1 MAPGVSSKEVPKSII
16 RQALSMSL
24 GTFSSR
30 ILGLIRDMALAA
42 LFSRTITDAWTAAFR
57 LPNLFRRLLGEGSLS
72 VSFIPVFVEAR
83 LDSPARA
90 QNLANGFYTLLLVFL
105 AVITALGIVFADPL
119 LRLLLDS
126 GYGAEK
132 FAITLR
138 MARVMFGFIF
148 FIATYAYF
156 MGILNALGKFALPAM
171 APTLFNISMI
181 ISTLI
186 PAEYFL
192 FEGDGLAWGVL
203 TGGGLQM
210 ALLVPALRKLGAMP
224 RLQWTGMSADI
235 RKVLTNML
243 PGLLGMGLLQLV
255 TIVNLKYASGLG
267 EGALSYIYWADR
279 LLELPLSLVA
289 VSLGTALLPT
299 LAGLWNQGRRE
310 QMSETVNYYLRLN
323 WFVAVPA
330 ALGLFFLARPIVEV
344 LFMRGQFN
352 SADAEATATVLR
364 VYAWLLVATSGVR
377 VLVPAYYAIQNTWFP
392 AVVSGVALVLH
403 IVLAPQLMRSWG
415 LEGLV
420 ISSFVSASLNL
431 LLLLGFYPRFVGAL
445 DFIKLLQQVFKF
457 VLAGLVMG
465 VLLQLHDPLR
475 LLLGESLFFKVLVL
489 ALMVIAGAGVYAW
502 VSSVFKLEEF
512 QALRDLKKPKNVT
525 GSAAE

>member
-83 LDSPARA
+83 MDSEARA
-90 QNLANGFYTLLLVFL
+90 ANLANGFYTLLLVFL
-105 AVITALGIVFADPL
+105 AVLTTLGILFAEPIMG
-119 LRLLLDS
+119 LLLDS

-132 FAITLR
+132 LAMTVR
-138 MARVMFGFIF
+138 MARVMFGFVF
-148 FIATYAYF
+148 FVTTYAYF

-181 ISTLI
+181 LSTLM
-186 PAEYFL
+186 PGSWFA

-203 TGGGLQM
+203 IGGALQM
-210 ALLVPALRKLGAMP
+210 GLLVPALRRLGAMP
-224 RLQWTGMSADI
+224 RFRWAGMNADI
-235 RKVLTNML
+235 RKVLGNML
-243 PGLLGMGLLQLV
+243 PGLLGMGLLQFV

-267 EGALSYIYWADR
+267 DGAISYIYWADR

-299 LAGLWNQGRRE
+299 LAGLCSQGRRKE
-310 QMSETVNYYLRLN
+310 MSETVNYYLRLN
-323 WFVAVPA
+323 FFIALPA
-330 ALGLFFLARPIVEV
+330 ALGLFALARPIVEV

-352 SADAEATATVLR
+352 SADAEATAAVLR
-364 VYAWLLVATSGVR
+364 VYAWLLLATSGVR
-377 VLVPAYYAIQNTWFP
+377 VLVPAYYATQNTKLP
-392 AVVSGVALVLH
+392 AIAAAASLILH
-403 IVLAPQLMRSWG
+403 IVLAPQLMKSWG

-420 ISSFVSASLNL
+420 ISSFVSAAMNL
-431 LLLLGFYPRFVGAL
+431 ILLFAFYRRYIGNFDFVKLGQPL
-445 DFIKLLQQVFKF
+445 FKF
-457 VLAGLVMG
+457 AIAGLVMIVG
-465 VLLQLHDPLR
+465 LQSHGLLQDMM
-475 LLLGESLFFKVLVL
+475 GESLVGKIFVL
-489 ALMVIAGAGVYAW
+489 AFEILLGGAIYFGM
-502 VSSVFKLEEF
+502 SKFLQLEEL
-512 QALRDLKKPKNVT
+512 QALLNLKKR
-525 GSAAE
+525 S

>member
-1 MAPGVSSKEVPKSII
+1 MASPVSSKEVPKNII

-83 LDSPARA
+83 MESRERA

-105 AVITALGIVFADPL
+105 AVLTALAILFADPIM
-119 LRLLLDS
+119 RLLLDAD
-126 GYGAEK
+126 YGAEK
-132 FAITLR
+132 LLITVR

-156 MGILNALGKFALPAM
+156 MGILNALGKFALPAL
-171 APTLFNISMI
+171 APTLFNVSMI
-181 ISTLI
+181 LSTLI
-186 PAEYFL
+186 PGDVFV

-203 TGGGLQM
+203 IGGGLQM
-210 ALLVPALRKLGAMP
+210 GVLIPALWRLGALP
-224 RLQWTGMSADI
+224 RVRWTGMTADI
-235 RKVLTNML
+235 RKVLQHMV
-243 PGLLGMGLLQLV
+243 PGLVGMGLLQFV

-267 EGALSYIYWADR
+267 DGMISYIYWADR

-299 LAGLWNQGRRE
+299 LAGLWSQGKRE

-323 WFVAVPA
+323 LFIAVPA
-330 ALGLFFLARPIVEV
+330 ALGLFFLARPMVEV

-364 VYAWLLVATSGVR
+364 VYAWLLIATSGVR
-377 VLVPAYYAIQNTWFP
+377 VLVPVYYATQNTWFP
-392 AVVSGVALVLH
+392 AAVSGLSLLLH
-403 IVLAPQLMRSWG
+403 IGLAPVLMKSWG

-420 ISSFVSASLNL
+420 ISSFVSAAVNMA
-431 LLLLGFYPRFVGAL
+431 LLLGFYRKYIGEF
-445 DFIKLLQQVFKF
+445 DFNKFLQQVFKF
-457 VLAGLVMG
+457 TMAGLVMG
-465 VLLQLHDPLR
+465 AVLQLHHPLQEA
-475 LLLGESLFFKVLVL
+475 LGEALVAKILGL
-489 ALMVIAGAGVYAW
+489 AIMMALGAATYVGM
-502 VSSVFKLEEF
+502 SSFLKLEE
-512 QALRDLKKPKNVT
+512 LRALKK
-525 GSAAE
+525 

>member
-72 VSFIPVFVEAR
+72 VSFIPVFVQAR
-83 LDSPARA
+83 MESPQRA
-90 QNLANGFYTLLLVFL
+90 QNLVNGFYTLLLVFL
-105 AVITALGIVFADPL
+105 AVLTALGILLAGPI
-119 LRLLLDS
+119 LRLLLDAD
-126 GYGAEK
+126 YGPEK
-132 FAITLR
+132 LAITVR
-138 MARVMFGFIF
+138 MAQIMFGFVF
-148 FIATYAYF
+148 FITTYAYF
-156 MGILNALGKFALPAM
+156 MGVLNALGKFALPAM

-181 ISTLI
+181 LSTLI
-186 PAEYFL
+186 PGSVFT
-192 FEGDGLAWGVL
+192 FEGDGLALGVL
-203 TGGGLQM
+203 IGGALQM
-210 ALLVPALRKLGAMP
+210 GILIPALRRLGALP
-224 RLQWTGMSADI
+224 RFQWTGMNTDI
-235 RKVLTNML
+235 RKVLRNMV
-243 PGLLGMGLLQLV
+243 PGLLGMGLLQFV

-267 EGALSYIYWADR
+267 DGAISYIYWADR
-279 LLELPLSLVA
+279 LLELPLSLVS

-299 LAGLWNQGRRE
+299 LASLWSRGQRE

-323 WFVAVPA
+323 LFVAIPA

-352 SADAEATATVLR
+352 TADAEATATVLR

-392 AVVSGVALVLH
+392 AMAAGGALVLH
-403 IVLAPQLMRSWG
+403 ILLAPILMKSWG

-420 ISSFVSASLNL
+420 ISSSISAAVNMAA
-431 LLLLGFYPRFVGAL
+431 LLGAYGKYIGAF
-445 DFIKLLQQVFKF
+445 DFSKFLQQVFKF
-457 VLAGLVMG
+457 TLAGVVMA
-465 VLLQLHDPLR
+465 VVLQLHPL
-475 LLLGESLFFKVLVL
+475 LQAQAGEGVVAKIVILAVTIALGAATYGGASFVL
-489 ALMVIAGAGVYAW
+489 
-502 VSSVFKLEEF
+502 KLEEL
-512 QALRDLKKPKNVT
+512 QALR
-525 GSAAE
+525 

>member
-83 LDSPARA
+83 MDSPERA
-90 QNLANGFYTLLLVFL
+90 QNLANGFYTLLLVSL
-105 AVITALGIVFADPL
+105 AVVTALGIVFADPL

-148 FIATYAYF
+148 FITTYAYF
-156 MGILNALGKFALPAM
+156 MGILNTLGKFALPAM
-171 APTLFNISMI
+171 APTLFNVSMI
-181 ISTLI
+181 LSTLI
-186 PAEYFL
+186 PAEYFPY
-192 FEGDGLAWGVL
+192 EGDGLAWGVL
-203 TGGGLQM
+203 IGGVLQM
-210 ALLVPALRKLGAMP
+210 AVLVPALRRLGALP
-224 RLQWTGMSADI
+224 RLHWQGMTADI
-235 RKVLTNML
+235 RKVLVNML
-243 PGLLGMGLLQLV
+243 PGLLGMGLLQFV

-267 EGALSYIYWADR
+267 EGAISYIYWADR

-299 LAGLWNQGRRE
+299 LAGLWNQGQRQ

-323 WFVAVPA
+323 WYIAIPA
-330 ALGLFFLARPIVEV
+330 SFGLYFLARPLVEV

-364 VYAWLLVATSGVR
+364 VYAWLLFATSGVR
-377 VLVPAYYAIQNTWFP
+377 VLAPAYNAIQKTWFP
-392 AVVSGVALVLH
+392 AVAAGLSLILH
-403 IVLAPQLMRSWG
+403 IILAPVLMKSWG

-420 ISSFVSASLNL
+420 ISSFASALLNL
-431 LLLLGFYPRFVGAL
+431 LLLLGFYPRLVGGFDFV
-445 DFIKLLQQVFKF
+445 KLLQQLFKF
-457 VLAGLVMG
+457 VASGMVMA
-465 VLLQLHDPLR
+465 VLLQMHDPLR
-475 LLLGESLFFKVLVL
+475 LILGEGLLVKVLVL
-489 ALMVIAGAGVYAW
+489 AAMVALGAGVYVW
-502 VSSVFKLEEF
+502 VSFIFKLEELE
-512 QALRDLKKPKNVT
+512 ALRHLKK
-525 GSAAE
+525 SSSE